1 MKNQSKK
8 HKRIIIR
15 MPNFIGDSIN
25 ATPALELV
33 AQAYPDAEITL
44 LGPSFLRELFQN
56 DPRVKNVI
64 TADKKK
70 KRRLATL
77 YALLSRHFDLGILF
91 SNTLSTALLMRMG
104 GVKRLAGYNNEGR
117 GFLLD
122 YKPKLN
128 RNTHYINRYAMLV
141 NGCLGDKFT
150 HLPPLKI
157 YFDKN
162 AGLHLPPG
170 KPVVG
175 LYLGGTNK
183 KQRRYPET
191 YAPRLLRLLCDY
203 RLVLLGDANDAP
215 AQAEYARQVP
225 EADITDLSGKTSIEE
240 FVATIAGLDLL
251 ITIDSAAMHIA
262 AATNI
267 KFIALFGLSTSPTSA
282 ILPRSAN
289 GVYLKIENNLI
300 NEADYMNN
308 LTPETILQ
316 HVHSILAPRHEKQ

>member
-1 MKNQSKK
+1 MSDECK
-8 HKRIIIR
+8 ILD
-15 MPNFIGDSIN
+15 PTAFGLFFV
-25 ATPALELV
+25 ALVSL
-33 AQAYPDAEITL
+33 PI
-44 LGPSFLRELFQN
+44 
-56 DPRVKNVI
+56 
-64 TADKKK
+64 
-70 KRRLATL
+70 
-77 YALLSRHFDLGILF
+77 ALTCIL
-91 SNTLSTALLMRMG
+91 TYG
-104 GVKRLAGYNNEGR
+104 GVDN
-117 GFLLD
+117 D
-122 YKPKLN
+122 
-128 RNTHYINRYAMLV
+128 I
-141 NGCLGDKFT
+141 
-150 HLPPLKI
+150 
-157 YFDKN
+157 
-162 AGLHLPPG
+162 
-170 KPVVG
+170 G

>member
-91 SNTLSTALLMRMG
+91 TNTLATALLMRMG
-104 GVKRLAGYNNEGR
+104 GVKRLAGYDNEGR

-170 KPVVG
+170 TPVS
-175 LYLGGTNK
+175 
-183 KQRRYPET
+183 
-191 YAPRLLRLLCDY
+191 APRLLRLLCDY